1 MIVARPTTLAAAH
14 PSTLPLVAAIEMGYG
29 HLRAAH
35 SLAQALGVTVVEVDQ
50 PPHADEEE
58 QRLWRSLRRL
68 YEVASR
74 TSQLPFIGAPLRSLL
89 DAVTAIAPLHPY
101 RDLSAATLPVRS
113 LDRLVRR
120 GLGKGLVAR
129 LRESGSPLLTTFF
142 APAIAADFHHCEPVY
157 CVVTDVDIH
166 RIWVPRRPE
175 RARLHYLTPSRRASQ
190 RLQAYGISRERIEI
204 TGFPLPLE
212 LLGGRDLPALRR
224 NLAARLVRLDR
235 KRIFRRQ
242 MRNELQ
248 YFLGALPA
256 AEEGRPPLATFAVG
270 GAGAQAELA
279 RQLLASLR
287 PLLLAGR
294 LRLCLVAGTRQE
306 IADRFR
312 LWIAEA
318 GLEEAGAEAVSVL
331 AEPSLAAYFARFN
344 ELLRATDIL
353 WTKPSELTF
362 YAALGLPLVLTEP
375 LGMHERYN
383 LRWAVENGAALV
395 QRDPR
400 YAGYWIKEWLAEGTL
415 AAAAWS
421 GFTRLP
427 KFGTYQILDR
437 LGAPQAQA
445 QPQPP
450 PAER

>member
-1 MIVARPTTLAAAH
+1 LNTPVPYLAPASPLPEPRPAL
-14 PSTLPLVAAIEMGYG
+14 LPLIASIEMGYG
-29 HLRAAH
+29 HMRAAH
-35 SLAQALGVTVVEVDQ
+35 SLAQALDLPVMQVDQ
-50 PPHADEEE
+50 PPDADDEE

-74 TSQLPFIGAPLRSLL
+74 TSQLPLIGAPLRSLL
-89 DAVTAIAPLHPY
+89 DAFTAIAPLHPY

-113 LDRLVRR
+113 LDRLIRK

-129 LRESGSPLLTTFF
+129 LRSAGSPLLTTFF
-142 APAIAADFHHCEPVY
+142 APAIIADLHHCEPVY

-175 RARLHYLTPSRRASQ
+175 RARLWYLTPSRRALK
-190 RLQAYGISRERIEI
+190 RLRAYGVARERIEL

-212 LLGGRDLPALRR
+212 LLGGRDLPVLRR

-235 KRIFRRQ
+235 KRVFRGQ

-248 YFLGALPA
+248 YFLGGLPA

-279 RQLLASLR
+279 RELLASLR
-287 PLLLAGR
+287 PLLLDGR
-294 LRLCLVAGTRQE
+294 LRLCLAAGVRLE
-306 IADRFR
+306 IAERFR
-312 LWIAEA
+312 QWIGEA
-318 GLEEAGAEAVSVL
+318 GLAGLGDGTVSIL
-331 AEPSLAAYFARFN
+331 AEPNLEAYFARFN
-344 ELLRATDIL
+344 ELLGETDIL

-362 YAALGLPLVLTEP
+362 YAALGLPLVLTRP

-383 LRWAVENGAALV
+383 LRWAIENGAALA

-437 LGAPQAQA
+437 LRSG
-445 QPQPP
+445 
-450 PAER
+450 